1 MGKKC
6 NRREFLQK
14 SVKGALGLGASFIF
28 GFGKERP
35 AFSQEEEAIT
45 RATPAANVV
54 AVASGPDPGENT
66 LAVLAL
72 LGGMGTFVKQGSVV
86 VVKPNISWDRRP
98 EQAATTN
105 PDVVAIV
112 VQECL
117 KAGAKKV
124 RVFDRA
130 LNDPRRTYRNSGIAK
145 AAQDAG
151 AEVFFPKDYDYEEV
165 KFPRARRL
173 KGWSLHREALKADV
187 FINLPIAKDH
197 NEAQLT
203 MCMKN
208 LMGIMGGQ
216 RGRIHQGL
224 HQNLA
229 DLNSGFTP
237 HLNILDANRI
247 QVAHG
252 PNASLLSDVRQPKMV
267 IAGVNA
273 VSVDAYAAAHLPWE
287 RDFGGVVEYIQYAG
301 EMGLGEADLTR
312 IEVRK

>member
-1 MGKKC
+1 MGKKSS
-6 NRREFLQK
+6 RREFLGK
-14 SVKGALGLGASFIF
+14 SVKGALALGASFIF
-28 GFGKERP
+28 GFGKKEP
-35 AFSQEEEAIT
+35 LFSEETEAVT
-45 RATPAANVV
+45 RASTLSNVV
-54 AVASGPDPGENT
+54 AVGSGRSPQENT
-66 LAVLAL
+66 LRALAL
-72 LGGMGTFVKQGSVV
+72 LGGMGAFVKPGDLV

-105 PDVVAIV
+105 PDVVAAV
-112 VQECL
+112 VKECL
-117 KAGAKKV
+117 KAGARKV
-124 RVFDRA
+124 RIFDRA
-130 LNDPRRTYRNSGIAK
+130 LNDPRRCYRNSGIAK

-151 AEVFFPKDYDYEEV
+151 AEVFFPKDYDYKDV

-173 KGWSLHREALKADV
+173 KAWPLHRAALEADV

-197 NEAQLT
+197 NEAKLT
-203 MCMKN
+203 LCMKN
-208 LMGIMGGQ
+208 LMGIMGGR

-229 DLNSGFTP
+229 DLNSGFKP

-252 PNASLLSDVRQPKMV
+252 PNASLLADVREPKMV

-287 RDFGGVVEYIQYAG
+287 RDFGGMVEYIQYAG
-301 EMGLGEADLTR
+301 EMGLGEADLAS

>member
-1 MGKKC
+1 M
-6 NRREFLQK
+6 EK
-14 SVKGALGLGASFIF
+14 SVKGAVGLGASLLF
-28 GFGKERP
+28 GLGKRS
-35 AFSQEEEAIT
+35 AFSEEAEVVS
-45 RATPAANVV
+45 RASPLANVV
-54 AVASGPDPGENT
+54 AVGAGRGPRENT
-66 LAVLAL
+66 LAALNL
-72 LGGMGTFVKQGSVV
+72 LGGMRTFVKPGNTVV
-86 VVKPNISWDRRP
+86 IKPNISWDRRP
-98 EQAATTN
+98 EQAATTD
-105 PDVVAIV
+105 PDVVATV
-112 VQECL
+112 VEECL

-130 LNDPRRTYRNSGIAK
+130 LNDPRRTYRNSGIAQ

-151 AEVFFPKDYDYEEV
+151 AEVFFPKDYDYVDV

-173 KGWSLHREALKADV
+173 KAWPLHREVLAADV

-197 NEAQLT
+197 NEAKLT

-208 LMGIMGGQ
+208 LMGIMGGR
-216 RGRIHQGL
+216 RGTIHQGL

-229 DLNSGFTP
+229 DLNSGFRP

-252 PNASLLSDVRQPKMV
+252 PNASLLADVREPEMV

-273 VSVDAYAAAHLPWE
+273 TSVDAYAAAHLPWE
-287 RDFGGVVEYIQYAG
+287 RDFGGVVEYIQYG
-301 EMGLGEADLTR
+301 GQMGLGETDLSK

>member
-1 MGKKC
+1 MNDKC
-6 NRREFLQK
+6 SRREFLERTIT
-14 SVKGALGLGASFIF
+14 GAVGLSASLLF
-28 GFGKERP
+28 GFGKKGT
-35 AFSQEEEAIT
+35 AFSNETEAVT
-45 RATPAANVV
+45 RASPLANVV
-54 AVASGPDPGENT
+54 AVGSGGSPRENA
-66 LAVLAL
+66 LAALHL
-72 LGGMGTFVKQGSVV
+72 LGGMPTFVKPGSVV
-86 VVKPNISWDRRP
+86 VIKPNISWDRRP

-105 PDVVAIV
+105 PDVVAAV
-112 VQECL
+112 VEECL

-124 RVFDRA
+124 RIFDRA

-151 AEVFFPKDYDYEEV
+151 AEVFFPRDYDYVEV
-165 KFPRARRL
+165 EFPRARRL
-173 KGWSLHREALKADV
+173 KGWPLHREVLAADV

-197 NEAQLT
+197 NEAKLT

-208 LMGIMGGQ
+208 LMGIMGGR
-216 RGRIHQGL
+216 RGSIHQGL

-229 DLNSGFTP
+229 DLNSGFVP

-252 PNASLLSDVRQPKMV
+252 PNASLLADVREPKMV

-273 VSVDAYAAAHLPWE
+273 VSVDAYAAANLPWE

-301 EMGLGEADLTR
+301 QMGLGEADLSKL
-312 IEVRK
+312 EVRK

>member
-1 MGKKC
+1 MAKKC
-6 NRREFLQK
+6 SRREFLEK
-14 SVKGALGLGASFIF
+14 SVKGGLALGASFIF
-28 GFGKERP
+28 GLGKKEP
-35 AFSQEEEAIT
+35 AFSQETEAAA
-45 RATPAANVV
+45 RATPLANVV
-54 AVASGPDPGENT
+54 AVASDGEPRENT
-66 LAVLAL
+66 LAALAL
-72 LGGMGTFVKQGSVV
+72 LGGMGAFVKPGDVV

-105 PDVVAIV
+105 PDVVATVI
-112 VQECL
+112 QECL

-124 RVFDRA
+124 RIFDRA

-173 KGWSLHREALKADV
+173 KGWTLHREALRADV

-208 LMGIMGGQ
+208 LMGIMGGR

-229 DLNSGFTP
+229 DLNSGFRP

-252 PNASLLSDVRQPKMV
+252 PNASLVSDVREPKMV

-301 EMGLGEADLTR
+301 EMGLGEVDLTR
-312 IEVRK
+312 IKVRK